1 MEKEPPR
8 FECYYDSDQEWHPC
22 VKEEICDN
30 NLPRDHWR
38 PVKEDDEY
46 INNWVEKW
54 DMLCEPKWK
63 IGLLGALAFFGV
75 LISTAFVPVLSDKIG
90 RKVIYV
96 ITLGLSVLIQ
106 LWFILSTSIY
116 EAYCCFFLLG
126 LTAAGRMIV
135 GLSYVLE
142 LNIVK
147 IHDKVIFFLLLAETG
162 SIILLTAWY

>member
-1 MEKEPPR
+1 
-8 FECYYDSDQEWHPC
+8 
-22 VKEEICDN
+22 
-30 NLPRDHWR
+30 
-38 PVKEDDEY
+38 
-46 INNWVEKW
+46 
-54 DMLCEPKWK
+54 MLCEPKWK

-75 LISTAFVPVLSDKIG
+75 LISTAFVPMLSDKIG
-90 RKVIYV
+90 RKLIYI

-142 LNIVK
+142 LNIIK

-162 SIILLTAWY
+162 SIIILTAWY